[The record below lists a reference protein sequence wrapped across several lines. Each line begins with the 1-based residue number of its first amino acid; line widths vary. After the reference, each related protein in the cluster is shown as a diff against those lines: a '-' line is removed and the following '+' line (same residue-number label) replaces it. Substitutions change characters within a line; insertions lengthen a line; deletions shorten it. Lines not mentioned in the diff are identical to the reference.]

1 MIDDNADFFNK
12 QTRGQFTISYELL
25 CLLRWLVE
33 HDTNS
38 LKHMVTTAINN
49 GLHEELKKIDTIS
62 DLNLASS
69 GIEHTINDFVRI
81 LELLLLEAMDEEVV
95 RKAKQKKLMA
105 DINKIDTS
113 LCDND
118 TVRISLEKTT
128 NNLDRNPNTNPKEQ
142 LYKEILKQ
150 WQPHNKKV
158 YN

>member
-1 MIDDNADFFNK
+1 MIDNGDFFNK
-12 QTRGQFTISYELL
+12 QESGQLTLSYELL

-33 HDTNS
+33 HDADH
-38 LKHMVTTAINN
+38 LKNMVANAIKS
-49 GLHEELKKIDTIS
+49 GLKNELQRIDTIS
-62 DLNLASS
+62 ELHLVASGVEDAIS
-69 GIEHTINDFVRI
+69 DFIRM
-81 LELLLLEAMDEEVV
+81 LELHLLEAMDQETLH
-95 RKAKQKKLMA
+95 KAKQNKLIS

-128 NNLDRNPNTNPKEQ
+128 HNLEDNPDANPKEQ
-142 LYKEILKQ
+142 LYKELLKQ